1 MSSKPTPFTFQNEEY
16 YCLKELKEYT
26 FEYFINNKCKSD
38 YKNIIEKKQ
47 LQEHIIY
54 VSKKED

>member
-26 FEYFINNKCKSD
+26 FEYFINNKCSSD
-38 YKNIIEKKQ
+38 YRKIIEKKQ
-47 LQEHIIY
+47 LY
-54 VSKKED
+54 